1 MEDKDFRNIWNMHSS
16 DLETNLE
23 VDFASLKNANF
34 KSTRLQLSQ
43 LIIRRFAEVLVFLFA
58 FVLLVSFIINNNSE
72 PQYVISGVILS
83 VFSIIGVIGNARQ
96 LVLIFRLDYSKPVTD
111 FLVQLEKLKLYSLQ
125 TLRLILLS
133 IPFYF
138 AYIVIGFKVLFGYD
152 IYSYSNA
159 GWLISN
165 VVLSVLLVPFAIY
178 IVSQLRV
185 NAKRN
190 WVKKMLADKGGK
202 QIDSAIRFI
211 NEIVEYKKNQSIID

>member
-34 KSTRLQLSQ
+34 KSTRLQLTQ

-111 FLVQLEKLKLYSLQ
+111 FLVQLEKLKVYSLQ
-125 TLRLILLS
+125 TLRLILPS

-190 WVKKMLADKGGK
+190 WVKKMLADNGGK

-211 NEIVEYKKNQSIID
+211 NEIVEYKKNQPIID